1 MKSKQEV
8 VTKSLEIGNAVN
20 LNIKT
25 FNKRELFFYSIH
37 TCLRDVAYNGRE
49 LYNTREG
56 IISEIDNIV
65 KTGLQFGAIE
75 DLCSSLDIKS
85 PNISRLMGGVSIS
98 TLGFIAAFVWI
109 LDDVDISVDPLDPN
123 HPFLASTG
131 STIEDDCVEY
141 LEKITNA
148 YGISLTP
155 GNSSV
160 VENILN
166 TLINSV
172 RIGIGFGVSKF
183 QCSSN

>member
-1 MKSKQEV
+1 MKNKEEV
-8 VTKSLEIGNAVN
+8 LAKALEIGNAVN

-25 FNKRELFFYSIH
+25 FNTRELFFYSICD
-37 TCLRDVAYNGRE
+37 CLRDVAYNGRE
-49 LYNTREG
+49 LYNNRKG

-75 DLCSSLDIKS
+75 DFCSALDIKS
-85 PNISRLMGGVSIS
+85 PNISRLMVGVSIS
-98 TLGFIAAFVWI
+98 TLGFIAAYVWI
-109 LDDVDISVDPLDPN
+109 LDDVNISVDPLDPN
-123 HPFLASTG
+123 HPFLASVDPK
-131 STIEDDCVEY
+131 IEY

-155 GNSSV
+155 ENSSV
-160 VENILN
+160 VENILQ
-166 TLINSV
+166 TLMNSV

>member
-1 MKSKQEV
+1 MKNKEEV
-8 VTKSLEIGNAVN
+8 LAKALEIGNAVN

-37 TCLRDVAYNGRE
+37 TCLREVAYIGE
-49 LYNTREG
+49 LYNNRKG

-65 KTGLQFGAIE
+65 KTGLQFGAID
-75 DLCSSLDIKS
+75 DLCSSRGIQS

-98 TLGFIAAFVWI
+98 TLGFIAAYVWI

-131 STIEDDCVEY
+131 STIEDDRVEY

-155 GNSSV
+155 ENSSV
-160 VENILN
+160 VENILQ
-166 TLINSV
+166 TLMNSV